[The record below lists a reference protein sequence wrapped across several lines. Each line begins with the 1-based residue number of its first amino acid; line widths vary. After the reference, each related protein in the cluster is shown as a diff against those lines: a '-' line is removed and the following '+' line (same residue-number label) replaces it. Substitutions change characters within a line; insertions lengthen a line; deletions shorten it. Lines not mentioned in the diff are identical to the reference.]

1 MTEQVIMY
9 ILMGVLFILV
19 IFAFVIGT
27 EKMIR
32 VILGNYILSSICLAA
47 SQSLDILN
55 TSMQAT
61 PDAKFAW
68 LSYSTIQSF
77 LTNGQTTII
86 LILYILLLLLIYKNS
101 KIHITLPH
109 DDVSQKLLQFFLVP
123 LSVISMIFTLQIVLM
138 GIQFVNVQNIQSMLT
153 VVSSNPYI
161 IQFFSLTPVWLLLHG
176 IVTIIITSEFKI
188 SIKTDISGL

>member
-9 ILMGVLFILV
+9 ILIGVLSIL
-19 IFAFVIGT
+19 IIAAFAIGT
-27 EKMIR
+27 EKMIK

-55 TSMQAT
+55 TSMQTT
-61 PDAKFAW
+61 PDATFIGLK
-68 LSYSTIQSF
+68 YTTIQAF

-101 KIHITLPH
+101 KIRIVLPS

-153 VVSSNPYI
+153 LVSSNPYI

-176 IVTIIITSEFKI
+176 IATIIITSEFKI
-188 SIKTDISGL
+188 SLKTDISGL

>member
-1 MTEQVIMY
+1 MY
-9 ILMGVLFILV
+9 IISWILFVLV
-19 IFAFVIGT
+19 IVAFVIGT
-27 EKMIR
+27 EKMIK

-47 SQSLDILN
+47 SQSLDILIS
-55 TSMQAT
+55 SMQAT
-61 PDAKFAW
+61 PEATFAG
-68 LSYSTIQSF
+68 LSYASIQTF
-77 LTNGQTTII
+77 LVNGQTTII

-101 KIHITLPH
+101 RIHITLPS
-109 DDVSQKLLQFFLVP
+109 DEVSQKLLQFLLVP

-153 VVSSNPYI
+153 AVSSNPYI
-161 IQFFSLTPVWLLLHG
+161 IQFFSMTPVWLLIHG